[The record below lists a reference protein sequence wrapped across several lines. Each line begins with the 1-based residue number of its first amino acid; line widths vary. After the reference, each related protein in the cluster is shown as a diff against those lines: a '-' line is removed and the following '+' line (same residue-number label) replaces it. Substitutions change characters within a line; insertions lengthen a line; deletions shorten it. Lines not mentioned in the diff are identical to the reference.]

1 MKKTNALRILDR
13 KKISY
18 ETQAYEYNAENL
30 SVKKIAGDNLLAV
43 ENIFKTLVA
52 KGDKTGVMVAVISGQ
67 QTLNLKA
74 LASLSKNKKIA
85 LIPVKEL
92 LRLTGYVRGGCSPIG
107 MKKAFPVFLDEEIFE
122 YENIYVNAG
131 MRGLLVQLNPE
142 DLVQATQGTVG
153 AIVS

>member
-92 LRLTGYVRGGCSPIG
+92 LGLTGYVRGGCSPIG

-131 MRGLLVQLNPE
+131 MRGLLVQLNPK